1 MDATTDTFPMLH
13 RLNTVMDRT
22 GLSKSSLYRVI
33 NTGQIKV
40 IKIGRSVRVSETEL
54 ARFIVS
60 LDQ

>member
-1 MDATTDTFPMLH
+1 
-13 RLNTVMDRT
+13 
-22 GLSKSSLYRVI
+22 LYRVI